1 MINSS
6 SRNKIYLLLVFLGLI
21 AFWQF
26 GESYLSSQMLGSGR
40 ASLEAFIPT
49 PQTIVKTF
57 VLEGGLI
64 FSELSVTCLRASAGL
79 IIGILFALLIVFLI
93 YYFPF
98 FRSVVIPISFAV
110 NSFPIIGFSPIIILL
125 FGQGSAWAIIFVS
138 ALISYFPTLV
148 SLEAASRDI
157 KSQTVMELM
166 RVLNATRFQI
176 IKKIILPNSV
186 PYFFVSLK
194 LAIPASIMGAVIGE
208 WLGANNGIGRLM
220 ILSFYQMKPGLL
232 YASLLSVVVVSCL
245 IIALLSL
252 LEKKYCFLKKM

>member
-6 SRNKIYLLLVFLGLI
+6 LKNKIYLLLIFLGLI
-21 AFWQF
+21 IFWQL
-26 GESYLSSQMLGSGR
+26 GESYLSSQRIGSGR

-49 PQTIVKTF
+49 PKTIAKTF
-57 VLEGGLI
+57 VVEGGLI
-64 FSELSVTCLRASAGL
+64 FSELSITCLRASAGFVIGL
-79 IIGILFALLIVFLI
+79 IFALLIVSLI

-98 FRSVVIPISFAV
+98 FRSVVVPISFAV

-166 RVLNATRFQI
+166 KVLNATRFQI
-176 IKKIILPNSV
+176 LKKIILPNSV
-186 PYFFVSLK
+186 PYFFVSMK

-232 YASLLSVVVVSCL
+232 YASLLSVVVISCL
-245 IIALLSL
+245 IIAFLSL
-252 LEKKYCFLKKM
+252 IEKKYCFWKKM

>member
-6 SRNKIYLLLVFLGLI
+6 SRNKIYLFLFFLGFLF
-21 AFWQF
+21 FWQL
-26 GESYLSSQMLGSGR
+26 GESHLSSKMMGRGR

-57 VLEGGLI
+57 ITEGDLI
-64 FSELSVTCLRASAGL
+64 FSELSITCFRALAGFT
-79 IIGILFALLIVFLI
+79 IGFLFALLIVSLI

-125 FGQGSAWAIIFVS
+125 FGQGSAWSIIFVS

-166 RVLNATRFQI
+166 RVLNATRLQI
-176 IKKIILPNSV
+176 LKKIVLPNSV

-208 WLGANNGIGRLM
+208 WLGANSGIGRLM

-232 YASLLSVVVVSCL
+232 YASLLSVVIISCL
-245 IIALLSL
+245 IIFFLNL
-252 LEKKYCFLKKM
+252 LEKKYFFWKKM